1 MGRYYISVGLVFLS
15 KVVIMYFKYTGELFL
30 FRPDGKKF
38 RTRQDIQNY
47 LDVHPG
53 IVASMDMFDFSV
65 YRGRRGGKIKQKM
78 TTETP
83 PPPPPASVSETEEQ
97 TESVVEETPTKPGSL
112 FCA

>member
-1 MGRYYISVGLVFLS
+1 MGRYYIGVGFVFLLI
-15 KVVIMYFKYTGELFL
+15 VVLVNFKYAVKLFM

-53 IVASMDMFDFSV
+53 IVASMNMFDFSV
-65 YRGRRGGKIKQKM
+65 NRGRRGGKIRQKT

-97 TESVVEETPTKPGSL
+97 TESVVEETPTKPG
-112 FCA
+112 